1 MLQCDQELYGNNAII
16 NLNSDN
22 SAIRSLVM
30 AGDVIVKQPS
40 TGIVIRTTELDA
52 DMNDGTYSTGR
63 AYFRL
68 AREMPKLEYMIKNIL
83 VVTYVDMLK
92 HSRKS
97 HQEI

>member
-16 NLNSDN
+16 NLNSNN

-52 DMNDGTYSTGR
+52 DMNNGTYSTGE

-68 AREMPKLEYMIKNIL
+68 AREMPKTRIYDKEHFSGYLRGYAK
-83 VVTYVDMLK
+83 TFK
-92 HSRKS
+92 KS